1 MKKIYLTKFAAIIIF
16 ALSPVWPCAA
26 LERAP
31 FIPYKS
37 VRTPAPD
44 FTLKDLQG
52 RQFQLK
58 SQRGKQV
65 MIVFGATWCP
75 YCRSEIPNY
84 KAIYEKYT
92 PQGIV
97 FTYINIMESRD
108 KVAGF
113 SRANSLPYRTLIDE
127 DGRVA
132 QSFNVV
138 GVPMIVIV
146 DKEGRIVVTKNLVRQ
161 LDLPKLFSSQS
172 R

>member
-1 MKKIYLTKFAAIIIF
+1 MKKIYLMKFVAVILSAAF
-16 ALSPVWPCAA
+16 LVWPCEAQQQ
-26 LERAP
+26 AP

-37 VRTPAPD
+37 VKTLASD

-52 RQFQLK
+52 RPFQLA

-65 MIVFGATWCP
+65 IIIFGATWCP
-75 YCRSEIPNY
+75 YCRAEIPNY
-84 KAIYEKYT
+84 KAIYEKYN

-97 FTYINIMESRD
+97 FVYINIMESRN

-138 GVPMIVIV
+138 GVPMIVV
-146 DKEGRIVVTKNLVRQ
+146 LDKEGRIVVTKNLVRQ
-161 LDLPKLFSSQS
+161 LDLPKLFPPKTK
-172 R
+172 